1 MGEQEKTWEAVITN
15 RNKKMNRNKSTISRV
30 RVCKTFGSFLWNL
43 KKTTSKQKKQIRNLQ
58 KKQKHKQRF
67 PSHKI
72 SFTKL
77 HFNAKKLLQALY
89 GKLSK
94 QEFKSLLFHVNKLE
108 GSLPQGFLL
117 LLERRLD
124 VCLFRM
130 NFFVSVAAARQAI
143 RHGFICVNK
152 KPTKKVSQFIQ
163 AGDLMEVSRFYS
175 SQLNK
180 KTRGFRQEWQKNLW
194 NRLNRK
200 KKFLLKKKPLHIH
213 VSFPLALGIFLF
225 SPQQIYT
232 PLPLP
237 LSLVMPNRKI

>member
-1 MGEQEKTWEAVITN
+1 MPRLKN
-15 RNKKMNRNKSTISRV
+15 
-30 RVCKTFGSFLWNL
+30 CKTFASFLWNL
-43 KKTTSKQKKQIRNLQ
+43 KKTTPKQKEQITNLQ
-58 KKQKHKQRF
+58 KKQKQRQRF

-72 SFTKL
+72 SYTKL
-77 HFNAKKLLQALY
+77 HYKAKRLLQALY

-94 QEFKSLLFHVNKLE
+94 QEFKSLLFHVRKLE

-130 NFFVSVAAARQAI
+130 NFFASVAAARQAI
-143 RHGFICVNK
+143 RHGFIRVNK
-152 KPTKKVSQFIQ
+152 KPTKKVSQFLQ
-163 AGDLMEVSRFYS
+163 AGDLMEVISG
-175 SQLNK
+175 QLNK
-180 KTRGFRQEWQKNLW
+180 KTRSFREEWQKNLW
-194 NRLNRK
+194 TRLTKK

-213 VSFPLALGIFLF
+213 VSIPLALGIFLF

-237 LSLVMPNRKI
+237 LSLIIPNRKI

>member
-1 MGEQEKTWEAVITN
+1 
-15 RNKKMNRNKSTISRV
+15 MNRNKNDITQV
-30 RVCKTFGSFLWNL
+30 KNCKTFASFLWNL
-43 KKTTSKQKKQIRNLQ
+43 KKTTPKQKKQIINLQ
-58 KKQKHKQRF
+58 KKQKYRQRF

-72 SFTKL
+72 SYTKL

-94 QEFKSLLFHVNKLE
+94 QEFKSLLFHVSKLE
-108 GSLPQGFLL
+108 GSLPQGFLV

-130 NFFVSVAAARQAI
+130 NFFISVAAARQAI
-143 RHGFICVNK
+143 RHGFIRVNR
-152 KPTKKVSQFIQ
+152 KPMKKVNQFIQ
-163 AGDLMEVSRFYS
+163 AGDIMEVIRAR
-175 SQLNK
+175 LNK
-180 KTRGFRQEWQKNLW
+180 RTRGFRQEWAKNLW
-194 NRLNRK
+194 NRFNYKLPLCKFITLPRK

-213 VSFPLALGIFLF
+213 VSFPLGLGIFLY

-237 LSLVMPNRKI
+237 LSLVVPNRKI

>member
-1 MGEQEKTWEAVITN
+1 MPRLKN
-15 RNKKMNRNKSTISRV
+15 
-30 RVCKTFGSFLWNL
+30 CKTFASFLWDL
-43 KKTTSKQKKQIRNLQ
+43 KKTTPKQQKQITNLQRKQKY
-58 KKQKHKQRF
+58 KQRF

-72 SFTKL
+72 SYTKL

-94 QEFKSLLFHVNKLE
+94 QEFKSLLFHVGKLE
-108 GSLPQGFLL
+108 GSLPQGFLV

-143 RHGFICVNK
+143 RHGFIRVNN
-152 KPTKKVSQFIQ
+152 KPTKKVSQFIH
-163 AGDLMEVSRFYS
+163 AGDLMQVILSEPLSGQF
-175 SQLNK
+175 NK
-180 KTRGFRQEWQKNLW
+180 KTQSFREEWQKNLW
-194 NRLNRK
+194 TRLNRK

-225 SPQQIYT
+225 SPQRIYT

-237 LSLVMPNRKI
+237 LSLVIPNRKL